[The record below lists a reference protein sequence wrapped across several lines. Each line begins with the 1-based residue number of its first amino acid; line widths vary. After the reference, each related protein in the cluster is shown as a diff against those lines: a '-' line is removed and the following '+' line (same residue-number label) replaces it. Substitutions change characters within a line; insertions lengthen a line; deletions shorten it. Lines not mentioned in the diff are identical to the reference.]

1 VERLSDPFEPLVE
14 VYWSPRRPA
23 CEERVFVLH
32 AVGIDSQV
40 VADAGGWRVV
50 VAAEAVVAASRQ
62 LRIYERENA
71 ARRRVFQVE
80 HPQPHASAGS
90 LAYVVLLVLI
100 AWLAGHKTFRSDW
113 LVAGALDTAAFRAGE
128 FWRVV
133 TALTLHFDVAHLLGN
148 LGFGAFFGWLAAQL
162 LGAGVA
168 FGAGFAAA
176 AMANLL
182 NASFQPAEH
191 VSAGA
196 STMVFAMLGL
206 LAAYAWRRRADQSER
221 WAHRWAP
228 IIAGV
233 CMLAFM
239 GAGGERTDVL
249 AHLTGF
255 AMGGFAGFLLAL
267 RRVPFGTRVQW
278 VVGVAAVACIA
289 LAWAAAL
296 NLVR

>member
-1 VERLSDPFEPLVE
+1 MERLSDPFEPLVE

-50 VAAEAVVAASRQ
+50 VAPETAVAASRQ

-71 ARRRVFQVE
+71 ARRRVFQAE
-80 HPQPHASAGS
+80 HPQPHAWAGS
-90 LAYVVLLVLI
+90 LVYVALLVLI

-128 FWRVV
+128 AWRVV

-176 AMANLL
+176 AMANLV

-206 LAAYAWRRRADQSER
+206 LAAYAWRRRADQGER

-228 IIAGV
+228 LIAGV
-233 CMLAFM
+233 FMLAFM

-255 AMGGFAGFLLAL
+255 AMGGLAGFLLAL
-267 RRVPFGTRVQW
+267 RRLPFGTRVQW
-278 VVGVAAVACIA
+278 AAGLGAVACVA

-296 NLVR
+296 NLA